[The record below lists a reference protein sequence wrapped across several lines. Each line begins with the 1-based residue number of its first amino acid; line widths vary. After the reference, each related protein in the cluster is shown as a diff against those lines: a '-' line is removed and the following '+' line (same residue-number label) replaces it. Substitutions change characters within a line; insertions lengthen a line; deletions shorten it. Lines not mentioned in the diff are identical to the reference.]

1 MDNYYFC
8 YDYIYFTLPHQ
19 VVPDEIIY
27 TLPVGITTFYGSYT
41 LKFGVT
47 LADNVIV
54 SLPILVFFIFF
65 QRQLI
70 EGITLSGL
78 KE

>member
-1 MDNYYFC
+1 MA
-8 YDYIYFTLPHQ
+8 TLFYLIKLLQ
-19 VVPDEIIY
+19 MIY
-27 TLPVGITTFYGSYT
+27 TLPVRIATYYGSYT
-41 LKFGVT
+41 LKFGVSM
-47 LADNVIV
+47 AGNVIA

-70 EGITLSGL
+70 EGITLGGL